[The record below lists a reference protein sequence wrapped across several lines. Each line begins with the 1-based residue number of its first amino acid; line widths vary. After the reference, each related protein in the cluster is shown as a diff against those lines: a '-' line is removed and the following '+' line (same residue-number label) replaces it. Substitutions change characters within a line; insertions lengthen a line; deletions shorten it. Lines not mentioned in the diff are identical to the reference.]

1 MGLSDYPSNSRKRLE
16 GIAVGLFVRYP
27 RVTRPYIGY
36 TMGYTTV
43 TEAIY
48 TSLRSKDT

>member
-27 RVTRPYIGY
+27 LDTFMCRVNQRQTIGKESRNRPSSSP
-36 TMGYTTV
+36 V
-43 TEAIY
+43 
-48 TSLRSKDT
+48 